1 MYKAVIFDL
10 DGTLF
15 DTLPDIQAV
24 LNSTL
29 KKYDLPTLSR
39 KQTMQFIGNGA
50 RELVRLAI
58 GKDNEYRLEEILAEY
73 RRAYAEN
80 DGKLSK
86 FFAGEEQALSALKA
100 KGVMMAIFTN
110 KPHNV
115 ALKTN
120 EVYFAHFGFD
130 YILGQMDSLP
140 LKPAPDG
147 VYKILQELGVSAQ
160 ETLFVGDGETDVQTA
175 KNAKLDCVSVL
186 WGYRTKEQL
195 EKAGATKF
203 VENFDELQR
212 EILV

>member
-15 DTLPDIQAV
+15 DTLPDIRAV
-24 LNSTL
+24 LNATL
-29 KKYDLPTLSR
+29 KKFSLPCLSR
-39 KQTMQFIGNGA
+39 EQTMQFIGNGA
-50 RELVRLAI
+50 KELVRLAI
-58 GKDNEYRLEEILAEY
+58 GKDNEYRLEEILADY
-73 RRAYAEN
+73 RKAYARN

-86 FFAGEEQALSALKA
+86 FFAGEEQALLSLKE
-100 KGVMMAIFTN
+100 KGVKLAIFTN

-120 EVYFAHFGFD
+120 EDYFAKFGFD
-130 YILGQMDSLP
+130 YILGQTDDRP

-147 VYKILQELGVSAQ
+147 VFKILQELGVKAQ

-175 KNAKLDCVSVL
+175 RNAKLDCVSVL
-186 WGYRTKEQL
+186 WGYRTREQL
-195 EKAGATKF
+195 AKAGATKF